1 MGMCGLKQY
10 TTIGKSPFAGLL
22 CFCLGFLN
30 PAPSLAVAACDRW
43 TQGDLYSVKRVSDG
57 DTLLLSSGE
66 KVRLIGINTPELA
79 RKQRSDERFAR
90 DAKSKLK
97 ALIAASDSKIYL
109 QYGNEAQDRYQR
121 LLAHIYDKNGKNI
134 IEQLLTEGFG
144 YAIVFPPNLQ
154 NFDCYQQAERAAREN
169 RKGIWRNRQSL
180 LSTELPYDAGGF
192 YLLQG
197 VIKRVG
203 KSERSLWLNLEGDIA
218 LRIDWLD
225 LRWFPDLQVGEL
237 EGQKVEARGWI
248 YRRKGERRIRLRHQ
262 SAIRILSL
270 Q

>member
-1 MGMCGLKQY
+1 M
-10 TTIGKSPFAGLL
+10 AGPL
-22 CFCLGFLN
+22 CFCLVFLN
-30 PAPSLAVAACDRW
+30 LLPSLASAGCDRW
-43 TQGDLYSVKRVSDG
+43 IQGGLHFVKRISDG

-79 RKQRSDERFAR
+79 RKQRPAEHFAR
-90 DAKSKLK
+90 EAKLRLK
-97 ALIAASDSKIYL
+97 ALVAASDSKIYL
-109 QYGNEAQDRYQR
+109 QYGNEAQDRYHR
-121 LLAHIYDKNGKNI
+121 LLAHIYDKNGRNI
-134 IEQLLTEGFG
+134 TEQLLTEGFG

-154 NFDCYQQAERAAREN
+154 NFDCYQQAERTAREKG
-169 RKGIWRNRQSL
+169 KGIWRNRRPI

-203 KSERSLWLNLEGDIA
+203 KSERSLWLNLEGGVA

-225 LRWFPDLQVGEL
+225 LSQFPDLHVGEL
-237 EGQKVEARGWI
+237 KGKKVEARGWI
-248 YRRKGERRIRLRHQ
+248 YRRKGKRRIQLRHQ
-262 SAIRILSL
+262 AAIRLLDL